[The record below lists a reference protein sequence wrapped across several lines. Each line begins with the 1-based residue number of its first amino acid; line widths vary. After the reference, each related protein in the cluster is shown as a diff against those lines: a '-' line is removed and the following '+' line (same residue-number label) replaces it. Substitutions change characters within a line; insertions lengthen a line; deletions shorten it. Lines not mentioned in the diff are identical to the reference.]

1 MLLQTLCHPS
11 LLTLFCPC
19 WQMIKHPYREA
30 CRVHF
35 AFGNWAR
42 GTSAQLPDAKY
53 SYLFKRRAKSAQGG
67 NGINGGDPRS
77 GEEAVYAGFGL
88 EQTQR
93 SARSVGL
100 TTPTFAIKL
109 SQEPLFGLIALV
121 TSSRTHTST
130 NMKYDL

>member
-1 MLLQTLCHPS
+1 MLLQTLCHRY
-11 LLTLFCPC
+11 LLTLPCAC
-19 WQMIKHPYREA
+19 WQMTRHPYGKT
-30 CRVHF
+30 CPIHF
-35 AFGNWAR
+35 AFGSWAR
-42 GTSAQLPDAKY
+42 GMSAQLPDAKY
-53 SYLFKRRAKSAQGG
+53 SYLFKRRAKSAQGR

-109 SQEPLFGLIALV
+109 SQEPIRASF
-121 TSSRTHTST
+121 ST
-130 NMKYDL
+130 